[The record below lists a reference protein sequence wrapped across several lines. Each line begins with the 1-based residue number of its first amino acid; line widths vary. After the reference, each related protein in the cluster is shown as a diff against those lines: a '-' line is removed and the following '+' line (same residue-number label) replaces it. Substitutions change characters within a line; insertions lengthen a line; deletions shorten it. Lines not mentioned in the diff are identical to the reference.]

1 MRAELDDIVR
11 IGAVTIA
18 ALTQRS
24 VSSRGFRGVALHGTK
39 RPVAIL
45 IRLDDMTRAFEI
57 DGRQIALDAFERRFP
72 GQHAEFERL
81 ASDDSSNQA
90 SLGEGL

>member
-1 MRAELDDIVR
+1 MRTELDDIVR

-18 ALTQRS
+18 ATAQRS
-24 VSSRGFRGVALHGTK
+24 VRGRGSHGVALHGTK

-45 IRLDDMTRAFEI
+45 TRHDDMTRAFEI
-57 DGRQIALDAFERRFP
+57 NGRRIAWDEFERRFP
-72 GQHAEFERL
+72 GQRAEFERL

-90 SLGEGL
+90 SHGEGL